1 MNTADIKRVV
11 LALLGLGVAVAA
23 LFLIPGGGSVNRGKV
38 VYTEY
43 CANCHGDNG
52 EGIRGLV
59 PPMNHPYMLDPQR
72 IICAIRYG
80 KRGEIQLGD
89 RVYSGWML
97 PFVELEED
105 AMADII
111 NYVHAMW
118 GGEDAVGI
126 SVPEVSSLLD
136 QCAARSGKAYP

>member
-1 MNTADIKRVV
+1 MSSVDIRRFIIA
-11 LALLGLGVAVAA
+11 LTGIGIAIGALLL
-23 LFLIPGGGSVNRGKV
+23 LPGGGTVNRGKA

-59 PPMNHPYMLDPQR
+59 PPMAHPYMLDAKR
-72 IICAIRYG
+72 IICAVRYG
-80 KRGEIQLGD
+80 KRGEIDLGD

-97 PFVELEED
+97 PFTELEED

-111 NYVHAMW
+111 NYVWSRW
-118 GGEDAVGI
+118 GGGESGRITVL
-126 SVPEVSSLLD
+126 EVSTLLD
-136 QCAARSGKAYP
+136 QCEARSVNSFN